1 MPPRVD
7 HLPNIFERNALQE
20 LRLCELPAH
29 RIGTPSLIARLLAKG
44 WIEDGSAAR
53 TYRITFA
60 GTEAL
65 RTPLPIRTHRTL
77 D

>member
-20 LRLCELPAH
+20 LRLGELPGH
-29 RIGTPSLIARLLAKG
+29 RIGTPSLIARLLSKG
-44 WIEDGSAAR
+44 WIENGSTAR
-53 TYRITFA
+53 NYKITHA
-60 GTEAL
+60 GKEAL
-65 RTPLPIRTHRTL
+65 QTPLPIRTYRTL